1 MATEMADDT
10 GDVEGDVD
18 QDESVDVDA
27 DAVNGDSPQECEQA
41 CRHCSHQ
48 ARRRAVE
55 ILFEADQR
63 GLLGSAGREPD
74 MGRSSTPI
82 PAELEI
88 VCGDSRPSGL

>member
-27 DAVNGDSPQECEQA
+27 DAVNGDSPSKSA
-41 CRHCSHQ
+41 SKHAVT
-48 ARRRAVE
+48 ARPA
-55 ILFEADQR
+55 A
-63 GLLGSAGREPD
+63 SPM
-74 MGRSSTPI
+74 MGKSSTPI